1 MTKEL
6 WVKPKKEQGE
16 LREFIDEVKELTD
29 FFLISDWKLISE
41 SKPPGVKVVSKTGG
55 DLKLVDHVYDSSPE
69 TCLIVEVSSREDEK
83 KILEGSSRGCPYIIV
98 KCLNWKIIP
107 LENIIAKLHGKTK
120 IIAEASSLEEA
131 QTLVNVLEIGVDGIL
146 IETGNPEDVK
156 RLMEVMNRSINRLE
170 LNSAKVVS
178 IKPIKL
184 GARVCLD
191 TCDLLSEGEG
201 VLVGCQS
208 SGLFL
213 VEAEVH
219 GNPYVEA
226 RPFRVNAGPPALYI
240 LVPGGKTRYL
250 SELKAGD
257 TLLAVK
263 RDGTFREVELCRV
276 KIEWRPMKLV
286 EVEYG
291 GAIYKTIVQ
300 DAETVRFVARD
311 GSKSVTDLK
320 TSDEVLLYI
329 QEGGRHF
336 GTLVKSERIIER

>member
-1 MTKEL
+1 MSKEL
-6 WVKPKKEQGE
+6 WVKLKGE
-16 LREFIDEVKELTD
+16 RRDLREFIDRVKEFVD
-29 FFLISDWKLISE
+29 FFLISDWKLVSE
-41 SKPPGVKVVSKTGG
+41 DKPPGVKIVSKTGG
-55 DLKLVDHVYDSSPE
+55 DLKLVDSVYEASQE
-69 TCLIVEVSSREDEK
+69 TCLTVEVSSREDEE
-83 KILEGSSRGCPYIIV
+83 KILEGSNRGCRYIIV

-107 LENIIAKLHGKTK
+107 LENIVAKLHGKTK

-131 QTLVNVLEIGVDGIL
+131 DTLTNILEIGVDGVL
-146 IETGNPEDVK
+146 IEAAKPEDVR
-156 RLMEVMNRSINRLE
+156 RLREAVSRSVNRLE
-170 LNSAKVVS
+170 LKSVKVVS
-178 IKPIKL
+178 IKPVKL

-263 RDGTFREVELCRV
+263 RDGSFREVELCRV

-286 EVEYG
+286 EVEY
-291 GAIYKTIVQ
+291 ASTTYKTVVQ
-300 DAETVRFVARD
+300 DAETVRFVASD
-311 GSKSVTDLK
+311 GSKSVAELK
-320 TSDEVLLYI
+320 IGDEVLLHM

-336 GTLVKSERIIER
+336 GTLVKSEKIIER